1 MQPRCEQASVEKR
14 PGLFCCI
21 DKGFLLG
28 HAFKRE
34 KKYFMPLASFSP
46 CSCRQSGPAVL
57 HYISELLL
65 ALTKKYTSKI
75 EVQGTSS
82 PAGVWGVPKFFL
94 SLGRVGR
101 DEEEL

>member
-1 MQPRCEQASVEKR
+1 MQPRCERASVEKR

-21 DKGFLLG
+21 DNGFPLG
-28 HAFKRE
+28 HAFKRK
-34 KKYFMPLASFSP
+34 KKYPMPLASFSP

-57 HYISELLL
+57 YYISELLL

-94 SLGRVGR
+94 SLGRVGP
-101 DEEEL
+101 DAEEL